1 MKTRTVIGTC
11 TAALMAGSLMSGAA
25 IARDIE
31 MQAIFPQTLPLLGK
45 PGWDIAEKVDLLT
58 AGGIHFDVKNPGEIV
73 STGEVWD
80 AVSTGAVESSWY
92 SIGFA
97 EGVVP
102 SAPLF
107 TTFPF
112 GPDVKEYAA
121 WWYYGG
127 GKEMWSE
134 ITEDTY
140 NIKTI
145 HCGTLVPEASGW
157 FREEINSVE
166 DLKGKKMRF
175 FGLGASVMGKL
186 GVEAQS
192 LGLADTMSALNTGAI
207 DSAELGFPFLDNM
220 IGMYEHADHYYLP
233 GWHQQTSFLSLIMNL
248 DTWNDLTDQE
258 RAVINTACEAQVL
271 STMAEGEA
279 VQLEALRELEEEH
292 GVNIHQWS
300 DEMLGAFESAW
311 NEVAAEK
318 SAQDADFKR
327 AWESISQFRDSYS
340 QWKEIGYLK

>member
-1 MKTRTVIGTC
+1 MKTKFVLTAC
-11 TAALMAGSLMSGAA
+11 AAALLAGTAGAK
-25 IARDIE
+25 DIE
-31 MQAIFPQTLPLLGK
+31 MQAIFPQSLPLLGK
-45 PGWDIAEKVDLLT
+45 PGWDIAAKVDQLT
-58 AGGIHFDVKNPGEIV
+58 GGEVHFDVKSPGEIV
-73 STGEVWD
+73 ATGEVWD

-127 GKEMWSE
+127 GREMWSE
-134 ITEDTY
+134 ITEAKY

-145 HCGTLVPEASGW
+145 HCSVLVPEASGW
-157 FREEINSVE
+157 FRDEIKTVD

-192 LGLADTMSALNTGAI
+192 MGLADTMSALNTGAI

-220 IGMYEHADHYYLP
+220 VGMYEHAKHYYFP
-233 GWHQQTSFLSLIMNL
+233 GWHQQTSFLSLIINL
-248 DTWNDLTDQE
+248 DTWNGLSEKDQAIIE
-258 RAVINTACEAQVL
+258 TACEAQML
-271 STMAEGEA
+271 MTMAEGEA
-279 VQLEALRELEEEH
+279 VQLAPLKEMQEKH
-292 GVNIHQWS
+292 GVQVHEWPAEILAAYHK
-300 DEMLGAFESAW
+300 AW
-311 NEVAAEK
+311 DEVAAEK
-318 SAQDADFKR
+318 SASDPDFKR
-327 AWESISQFRDSYS
+327 AWDSIQAFRENYS
-340 QWKEIGYLK
+340 EWKNIGYLK

>member
-1 MKTRTVIGTC
+1 MNPKFILTAC
-11 TAALMAGSLMSGAA
+11 AAALMATSVSAK
-25 IARDIE
+25 DIE
-31 MQAIFPQTLPLLGK
+31 MQAVFPETLPLLGK
-45 PGWDIAEKVDLLT
+45 PAWDVSQRVDTLT
-58 AGGIHFDVKNPGEIV
+58 AGAVKFDVKNPGEIV

-80 AVSTGAVESSWY
+80 AVSTGAVESAWY

-112 GPDVKEYAA
+112 GPDIKEYAA

-127 GKEMWSE
+127 GKELWAE
-134 ITEDTY
+134 ITEQKY
-140 NIKTI
+140 NIKTL
-145 HCGTLVPEASGW
+145 HCSTLVPEASGW
-157 FREEINSVE
+157 FREEIKSVD

-192 LGLADTMSALNTGAI
+192 MGLADTMSALNTGAI
-207 DSAELGFPFLDNM
+207 DSAELGFPYLDNK
-220 IGMYEHADHYYLP
+220 IGMYEHAKHYYFP
-233 GWHQQTSFLSLIMNL
+233 GWHQQTSFLSVIINL

-258 RAVINTACEAQVL
+258 RAIIETACEAQVMM
-271 STMAEGEA
+271 TMAEGEA
-279 VQLEALRELEEEH
+279 VQLEPLKEMQEKH
-292 GVNIHQWS
+292 GVQVHQWPP
-300 DEMLGAFESAW
+300 EILAAYAQAW
-311 NEVAAEK
+311 DEVAAEK

-327 AWESISQFRDSYS
+327 AWDSLQNFRDSYS
-340 QWKEIGYLK
+340 EWKSIGYLD

>member
-1 MKTRTVIGTC
+1 MKAKFIITVCAT
-11 TAALMAGSLMSGAA
+11 ALMAGTVGAK
-25 IARDIE
+25 DIE

-45 PGWDIAEKVDLLT
+45 PAWDISAKVDTLT

-73 STGEVWD
+73 ATGEVWD

-97 EGVVP
+97 EGVIP

-121 WWYYGG
+121 WWFYGG
-127 GKEMWSE
+127 GKELWAE
-134 ITEDTY
+134 ITEAKY

-157 FREEINSVE
+157 FREEIKSPE

-192 LGLADTMSALNTGAI
+192 MGLADTMSALNTGAI

-220 IGMYEHADHYYLP
+220 IGMYEHANHYYLP
-233 GWHQQTSFLSLIMNL
+233 GWHQQTSFLSVIINL
-248 DTWNDLTDQE
+248 DTWNGLSDQE
-258 RAVINTACEAQVL
+258 RAIIETACEAQLL

-279 VQLEALRELEEEH
+279 VQLEALTELQEKH
-292 GVNIHQWS
+292 GVNVHQWS
-300 DEMLGAFESAW
+300 DEMLGAFEGAW
-311 NEVAAEK
+311 KEVVAEK
-318 SAQDADFKR
+318 AAQDADFKR
-327 AWESISQFRDSYS
+327 AWDSITAFRDGYA

>member
-1 MKTRTVIGTC
+1 MKTKFTI
-11 TAALMAGSLMSGAA
+11 TACAAA
-25 IARDIE
+25 IVATGAVARDIE
-31 MQAIFPQTLPLLGK
+31 MQAIFPETLPLLGK
-45 PGWDIAEKVDLLT
+45 PGWDIAERVETLT
-58 AGGIHFDVKNPGEIV
+58 AGGVTFSVKNPGEIV

-112 GPDVKEYAA
+112 GPDIKEYAA

-127 GKEMWSE
+127 GEELWTE
-134 ITEDTY
+134 ITEAQY

-145 HCGTLVPEASGW
+145 HCSTLVPEASGW
-157 FREEINSVE
+157 FRDEIKTVD

-175 FGLGASVMGKL
+175 FGLGASVMAKL

-192 LGLADTMSALNTGAI
+192 MGLADTMSALNTGAI
-207 DSAELGFPFLDNM
+207 DSAELGFPYLDNLV
-220 IGMYEHADHYYLP
+220 GMYEHAKHYYFP
-233 GWHQQTSFLSLIMNL
+233 GWHQQTSFLSLIINL
-248 DTWNDLTDQE
+248 DTWNDFSAQE
-258 RAVINTACEAQVL
+258 QAIIETACEAQVL
-271 STMAEGEA
+271 RTMAEGEA
-279 VQLEALRELEEEH
+279 VQLAPLAKMQEEN
-292 GVNIHQWS
+292 GVQVHTWP
-300 DEMLGAFESAW
+300 DEILSAYESAW
-311 NEVAAEK
+311 AEVAAEK

-327 AWESISQFRDSYS
+327 AWESIQSFRADYAE
-340 QWKEIGYLK
+340 WKEIGYLK

>member
-1 MKTRTVIGTC
+1 
-11 TAALMAGSLMSGAA
+11 
-25 IARDIE
+25 

-45 PGWDIAEKVDLLT
+45 PAWDISAKVDALT

-80 AVSTGAVESSWY
+80 SVSTGAVESSWY

-112 GPDVKEYAA
+112 GPDIKEYAA

-127 GKEMWSE
+127 GEQLWAE
-134 ITEDTY
+134 ITEPY
-140 NIKTI
+140 GIKTV
-145 HCGTLVPEASGW
+145 HCSTLVPEASGW
-157 FREEINSVE
+157 FRDEIKTVD

-192 LGLADTMSALNTGAI
+192 MGLADTMSALNTGAI

-220 IGMYEHADHYYLP
+220 VGMYEHAKHYYFP
-233 GWHQQTSFLSLIMNL
+233 GWHQQTSFLSVIINM
-248 DTWNDLTDQE
+248 DTWNALTEQE
-258 RAVINTACEAQVL
+258 RTIIETACEAQVL
-271 STMAEGEA
+271 RTMAEGEA
-279 VQLEALRELEEEH
+279 VQMEPLAKMQAEN
-292 GVNIHQWS
+292 GVQVHRWPDAI
-300 DEMLGAFESAW
+300 MAAYESAW
-311 NEVAAEK
+311 QEVAAEK
-318 SAQDADFKR
+318 SAADADFKR
-327 AWESISQFRDSYS
+327 TWDSIQSFRENYA